1 MNFFQVRTFRKLKL
15 GYSFLMRIQLLRQSL
30 DGGRKIFVL
39 LQNQGETKVL
49 QRQEEGG
56 AWIALMVGTG
66 REVRLKQN
74 LKYTKCPVSIIL
86 NVKHWEY
93 YEPFI
98 TIPFTETAGVGVKSK
113 NVQI

>member
-1 MNFFQVRTFRKLKL
+1 
-15 GYSFLMRIQLLRQSL
+15 
-30 DGGRKIFVL
+30 
-39 LQNQGETKVL
+39 
-49 QRQEEGG
+49 
-56 AWIALMVGTG
+56 MVGTG

-98 TIPFTETAGVGVKSK
+98 TIPFTETVGVGAKSK
-113 NVQI
+113 TVQINTYSEMKRFLLSDDSLYCFSNSSLDLSNVTNMYDMKIAVFTYSSGGSLVPH